1 MSGNQIKKVNCF
13 KINNIFVLRCTR
25 TCEEKEFRIILFQK
39 ALHELVPIAGF
50 FYALMVRMLDNQLK
64 CSLTETSI
72 RNKSLEPLY

>member
-13 KINNIFVLRCTR
+13 KINNIFALRCKK
-25 TCEEKEFRIILFQK
+25 TCEEKKLIKLLFQK
-39 ALHELVPIAGF
+39 ALHELIPIAGF

>member
-1 MSGNQIKKVNCF
+1 
-13 KINNIFVLRCTR
+13 
-25 TCEEKEFRIILFQK
+25 
-39 ALHELVPIAGF
+39 LHELIPIAGF

>member
-1 MSGNQIKKVNCF
+1 MSLYRLQ
-13 KINNIFVLRCTR
+13 
-25 TCEEKEFRIILFQK
+25 
-39 ALHELVPIAGF
+39 GF